1 MRFDSGKYNLT
12 ELKVKFV
19 PHFWGLP
26 IWPHITPLE
35 FRLSLF
41 FVVVLAPTG
50 SMFHFGSGYLSR
62 KIRFGEVTAKS
73 KIKMVFAVGAKAHLK
88 FY

>member
-1 MRFDSGKYNLT
+1 MTFDSGKYNLT
-12 ELKVKFV
+12 ELEIKFV

-26 IWPHITPLE
+26 IWPHMTPLE

-41 FVVVLAPTG
+41 FFVVLAPTG
-50 SMFHFGSGYLSR
+50 SMSYFFILDQVTCR
-62 KIRFGEVTAKS
+62 ENTAKS

-88 FY
+88 FD